1 MDRNVDRKHDLD
13 YLQWLQQNAR
23 VYLTGITILTFFIA
37 FTFCVCFLPPWQ
49 PQQSI
54 AFWNKDDSNQ
64 AVAEQQAPEKKTEG
78 SQQEAEQQ
86 INAVQPTVNQQE
98 QQPEEPV
105 QTNLPTDLPTEP
117 AETPTVQENAM
128 QNGEKSTELNEQ
140 AQTQTVDPLTL
151 EAKFAA
157 FTEPCQGTLRYG
169 YGVGYDSRYGDYRFH
184 DALCYQADGG
194 AVLSVANGTVQ
205 QLQMDGQWQLVLLCG
220 AYELRYRGLQACHVA
235 VGDTVT
241 AGQAIGTAGELL
253 YVQAVEQ
260 TI

>member
-1 MDRNVDRKHDLD
+1 MDRNIDRQHDLD

-37 FTFCVCFLPPWQ
+37 LTFCVCFFQPWQ

-64 AVAEQQAPEKKTEG
+64 AVAEQQPPEKKTEG
-78 SQQEAEQQ
+78 S
-86 INAVQPTVNQQE
+86 QPTVNQQE
-98 QQPEEPV
+98 QQEELV

-117 AETPTVQENAM
+117 AEAPTVQENAM

-151 EAKFAA
+151 EAQFAA
-157 FTEPCQGTLRYG
+157 FTEPCQGALCYG

-194 AVLSVANGTVQ
+194 AVLSVANGIVQ

-220 AYELRYRGLQACHVA
+220 AYELRYQGLQACHVA

-241 AGQAIGTAGELL
+241 AGQTIGTAGELL

-260 TI
+260 TT